1 MDKIRYDSISL
12 RIGSLDI
19 KETSEETLIFIKE
32 ETGGNYLDVKF
43 KINDKSLLPAFIE
56 MLYGSRELEFLYFDN
71 SLIVKKYKGNVK
83 KYTYCF
89 DEDYVILRCDN
100 VKEIKYN
107 WFNIKIGELDIS
119 LDYKENREFLDSF
132 YDNSNRAELKLYN
145 DKAILVDKEIAKGNN
160 EFEIN
165 YITND
170 DEVRKYKGIIKK
182 YNAYCT
188 SYEYVITINLN
199 IEEKECNNSKLNDN
213 INMNKNAK

>member
-12 RIGSLDI
+12 DLGSLNI
-19 KETSEETLIFIKE
+19 T
-32 ETGGNYLDVKF
+32 F
-43 KINDKSLLPAFIE
+43 KIDDKSLVTSFIE
-56 MLYGSRELEFLYFDN
+56 MLYGSRELEFLHFDN
-71 SLIVKKYKGNVK
+71 SLIVKKYKVNVK

-89 DEDYVILRCDN
+89 DEDCLILGCDN

-107 WFNIKIGELDIS
+107 CIDAKIGDVNIS
-119 LDYKENREFLDSF
+119 LDYKENREFFDSF

-165 YITND
+165 YITRYGAGA
-170 DEVRKYKGIIKK
+170 VRKCKGIIKEYK
-182 YNAYCT
+182 PYFT
-188 SYEYVITINLN
+188 SYEYVTTINLN